1 MNDVAIGP
9 VPGTVSVMT
18 TSAPQAPFE
27 RRSLVA
33 RFAYGPDGRLHT
45 PRLLAGVAAAVVLLS
60 LATFAGLLMAGAGNP
75 ESLAAWVLGG
85 FLLVKVPLLAVLW
98 WILMHREPE
107 QRSADWDADEAAEI
121 LGYLEEQAAD
131 AAARPDAAARLAY
144 FAKEAWFV
152 ADNAADTDKAAAAAV
167 AVRIQAMA
175 SEAAARSPR

>member
-1 MNDVAIGP
+1 
-9 VPGTVSVMT
+9 MT
-18 TSAPQAPFE
+18 STAREAPAQ

-33 RFAYGPDGRLHT
+33 RFAYGRDGRLHT
-45 PRLLAGVAAAVVLLS
+45 ARLLSGVAAAIVLLS
-60 LATFAGLLMAGAGNP
+60 FATFAGLLTAGAGNP
-75 ESLAAWVLGG
+75 ESLAVWVLGG

-121 LGYLEEQAAD
+121 LAYLEQQAAD
-131 AAARPDAAARLAY
+131 AAGRPDAAARLAY

-152 ADNAADTDKAAAAAV
+152 ADNAADADKASAASV

-175 SEAAARSPR
+175 SDDAARSPR

>member
-1 MNDVAIGP
+1 
-9 VPGTVSVMT
+9 MT
-18 TSAPQAPFE
+18 ITAPETPSS

-33 RFAYGPDGRLHT
+33 RFAYGRDGRLHT
-45 PRLLAGVAAAVVLLS
+45 VRLLSGVAAAVVLLS

-75 ESLAAWVLGG
+75 ESLAVWVLGG
-85 FLLVKVPLLAVLW
+85 FVLVKVPLLAVLW

-107 QRSADWDADEAAEI
+107 QRSADWSRDEAAEI
-121 LGYLEEQAAD
+121 LAYLEEQAAD

-152 ADNAADTDKAAAAAV
+152 ADNAADADQAAAAAV

-175 SEAAARSPR
+175 SEAAARTAAS

>member
-1 MNDVAIGP
+1 MNDVAIRAA
-9 VPGTVSVMT
+9 PGTVSGVT
-18 TSAPQAPFE
+18 ISAPEAPAQ

-33 RFAYGPDGRLHT
+33 RFAYGRDGRLHT
-45 PRLLAGVAAAVVLLS
+45 ARLLSGVAVAVALLS

-75 ESLAAWVLGG
+75 ESLAVWVLGG
-85 FLLVKVPLLAVLW
+85 FFLVKVPLLAVLW

-121 LGYLEEQAAD
+121 LAYLEEQATD
-131 AAARPDAAARLAY
+131 AAGRPDAAARLAY

-152 ADNAADTDKAAAAAV
+152 ADNAADADKPAAVAV

-175 SEAAARSPR
+175 SEAGARSPR